1 MTTRHRE
8 TATAPK
14 STIGVGSDERTH
26 LTDFVVKELGRR
38 FRVRL
43 FGPLA
48 KGKQEWA
55 DMSRALAEAVAEGR
69 CKEGVLFC
77 WTGTGSCM
85 AANKVPGIR
94 AALCVDAETARGAR
108 QWNHANVL
116 VMSLRLTSEATAK
129 EILDTWYSTPYG
141 EDAFDVRNV
150 RKVTALEEKYSR
162 PAGRRDRTA

>member
-1 MTTRHRE
+1 MPRIRTRRNR
-8 TATAPK
+8 A
-14 STIGVGSDERTH
+14 VGSKGTLAVASDERTH
-26 LTDFVVKELGRR
+26 LTDAVIKDLRR
-38 FRVRL
+38 RGFTLKL

-48 KGKQEWA
+48 KGKEEWA
-55 DMSRALAEAVAEGR
+55 EVSQQLAEAVAAGQ

-116 VMSLRLTSEATAK
+116 IMTLRLTSEAAAK
-129 EILDTWYSTPYG
+129 EILDAWFSTPYG
-141 EDAFDVRNV
+141 NDDFDIRNV
-150 RKVTALEEKYSR
+150 RQLTHIEREYS
-162 PAGRRDRTA
+162 PRRSKD